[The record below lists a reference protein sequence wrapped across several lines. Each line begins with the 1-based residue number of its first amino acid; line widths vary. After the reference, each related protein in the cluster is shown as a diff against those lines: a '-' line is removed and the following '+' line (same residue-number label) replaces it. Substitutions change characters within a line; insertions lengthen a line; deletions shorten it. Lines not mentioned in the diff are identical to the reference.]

1 MNSLLDEDR
10 LSHDE
15 TNFPSTV
22 CNYCNKMFS
31 SSKKLQEHTKMRCK
45 VKPLVDSGL
54 LSFQGGSI
62 PGKIRFSETEKDNI
76 ICKLLYDVALLKME
90 LYKVNSNMNT
100 IKRKQT
106 LQIVKG
112 LNNNPDF
119 KPKYTIQQ
127 WLQTIPVSL
136 SHVSHVFQKNM
147 NEAIKQVLLDGLN
160 MAENSNTKPPLMGF
174 HEKPNKLYVYY
185 QDMGSNNN
193 HRDGDNSG
201 KGSNNKSE
209 QITSKW
215 VNCDYGMLRK
225 WCSTLVTRFIQIF
238 IDNEDY
244 FLEPNLEDDTKQEQ
258 KIVNFNSIMSN
269 SYKQGD
275 FIEKLT
281 EHLYNRI
288 KQKSPFDESRDVND
302 EN

>member
-1 MNSLLDEDR
+1 MNSLHEQDHI
-10 LSHDE
+10 SHDE
-15 TNFPSTV
+15 TIFPSTV

-119 KPKYTIQQ
+119 KPTYTIQK

-160 MAENSNTKPPLMGF
+160 MAENSNTKPPIMGF

-185 QDMGSNNN
+185 QDIDSNNN
-193 HRDGDNSG
+193 HHNSDKNN
-201 KGSNNKSE
+201 KGSTKNTEQNN
-209 QITSKW
+209 SKW
-215 VNCDYGMLRK
+215 VSCDYGMMRK

-244 FLEPNLEDDTKQEQ
+244 FLEPNLEDETKQEQ
-258 KIVNFNSIMSN
+258 KITNFNSIMSN

-275 FIEKLT
+275 FMENLT
-281 EHLYNRI
+281 EQLYNRI

>member
-10 LSHDE
+10 LNHDE

-193 HRDGDNSG
+193 HHDGDKSG
-201 KGSNNKSE
+201 KGSNKKSE
-209 QITSKW
+209 ITSKW
-215 VNCDYGMLRK
+215 VNCDYGMMRK

-244 FLEPNLEDDTKQEQ
+244 FLEPNLEDETKQEQ
-258 KIVNFNSIMSN
+258 KITNFNSIMSN

-275 FIEKLT
+275 FIENLT

>member
-62 PGKIRFSETEKDNI
+62 PGKIRFTETEKDNI

-112 LNNNPDF
+112 LNNNPEF

-185 QDMGSNNN
+185 QDIGSNNN
-193 HRDGDNSG
+193 HDKSG
-201 KGSNNKSE
+201 KGSNKKSE

-238 IDNEDY
+238 VDNEDY
-244 FLEPNLEDDTKQEQ
+244 FLEADLEDDTKQEQ

-275 FIEKLT
+275 FIENLT

-288 KQKSPFDESRDVND
+288 KQKSPFDESREVND